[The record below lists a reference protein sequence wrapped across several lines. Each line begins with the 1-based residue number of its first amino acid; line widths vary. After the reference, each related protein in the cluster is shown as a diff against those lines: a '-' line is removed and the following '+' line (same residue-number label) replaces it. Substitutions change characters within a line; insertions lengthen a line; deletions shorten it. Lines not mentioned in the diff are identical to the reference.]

1 MTELDSTTW
10 WDFEGSPN
18 GALRLMTR
26 CQFVWNWSLVFCQRV
41 LMGYKEF
48 LELKRESN
56 DLGGSKIIPSTV
68 IHQMW
73 QQHILDTHHY
83 RQDCVLLVGQNVEY
97 PVDAQEDT
105 KTKNRRISD
114 TCTRLCQKK
123 KCQPTDL
130 DKDVWAYAPPPK
142 IKLPSATD
150 GSTIIINENERNQPK
165 AADIMT
171 IAIQWN
177 CEKKEVAAEFKVTQS
192 MKLDHIFQAYA
203 KQRGLDRSSLTFL
216 LRSQDDGE
224 IENDNRNC
232 NSTHKPL
239 VGNETPLQLFPGKMT
254 GKNDIQVWI
263 DCEPSR
269 WEC

>member
-1 MTELDSTTW
+1 MSELDSTTW

-26 CQFVWNWSLVFCQRV
+26 CQYVWGWSPVFCQRV
-41 LMGYKEF
+41 LMGYKDF
-48 LELKRESN
+48 LELKQESN
-56 DLGGSKIIPSTV
+56 DLSGNKIIPSTV
-68 IHQMW
+68 LHQMW

-83 RQDCVLLVGQNVEY
+83 RQDCVLLVGQTVEY

-105 KTKNRRISD
+105 KTKNRRIED
-114 TCTRLCQKK
+114 TRTRLCQKK

-142 IKLPSATD
+142 IKLPSGTD
-150 GSTIIINENERNQPK
+150 GSTINENQRNQRK
-165 AADIMT
+165 VADVIT
-171 IAIQWN
+171 VAIQWK
-177 CEKKEVAAEFKVTQS
+177 CEKKEDAAEFKITQS
-192 MKLDHIFQAYA
+192 MKLNRIFQAYA
-203 KQRGLDRSSLTFL
+203 KQRGMDRSSLTFL
-216 LRSQDDGE
+216 FRTKDDSD
-224 IENDNRNC
+224 IENNNC
-232 NSTHKPL
+232 NSTHQTL
-239 VGNETPLQLFPGKMT
+239 DGDETPLQLLPGKMT